1 METRRLNWNRIR
13 GRKVVFLASIFTYGW
28 IYFPIIRRRERFSER
43 FSSYDVLENTV
54 SIYFDG
60 SSNLISAFPSPRL
73 IGNRNSHP
81 PFLVVATSPHGYR
94 CRGTTH
100 PWDDW
105 WRHNCCLRRCFV
117 GISIRSFAMTIASR
131 HVPSVLL
138 RENEGPTSR
147 VDLGSQAERIFR
159 YVDIPFTSW
168 PSRTQKLF
176 PQKVGT
182 VKTFLSLTVKTSLV
196 KFIS

>member
-43 FSSYDVLENTV
+43 FCSYDVLENTV

-81 PFLVVATSPHGYR
+81 PFLLLLPTPLGYR

-105 WRHNCCLRRCFV
+105 WIHNCCLRHCFV
-117 GISIRSFAMTIASR
+117 GISILSFAMTIAFQ
-131 HVPSVLL
+131 HVSPVLL
-138 RENEGPTSR
+138 REDEGPTSCMDMGAQ
-147 VDLGSQAERIFR
+147 VERIFR
-159 YVDIPFTSW
+159 YVDTSFFSARASHKH
-168 PSRTQKLF
+168 PSAKIMRLF
-176 PQKVGT
+176 IR
-182 VKTFLSLTVKTSLV
+182 
-196 KFIS
+196 KFFSCHNIRIYY